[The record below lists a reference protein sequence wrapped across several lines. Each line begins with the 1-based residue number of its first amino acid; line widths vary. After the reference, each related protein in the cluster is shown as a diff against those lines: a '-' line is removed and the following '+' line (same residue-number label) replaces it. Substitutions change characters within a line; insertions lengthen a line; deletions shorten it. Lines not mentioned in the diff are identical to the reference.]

1 VSELAKGGELFYYV
15 KNSGAFSERHARH
28 LFDQMLDAL
37 EFLHG
42 QGQCHRDLKPDNV
55 LLTENFEIKLADFG
69 FAGPMA
75 GRNGDGYLRTTLGTL
90 PY

>member
-15 KNSGAFSERHARH
+15 KNSGAFSERHSRY

-42 QGQCHRDLKPDNV
+42 
-55 LLTENFEIKLADFG
+55 
-69 FAGPMA
+69 
-75 GRNGDGYLRTTLGTL
+75 
-90 PY
+90 